1 MIKPNDFDNTLAY
14 GDFTPLELGGHICKI
29 MSVEE
34 RTSST
39 GKPMI
44 VISLDT
50 APQDKQPGYYAEQYR
65 NDTRPEKKWGC
76 NVYQMVY
83 DNEGRT
89 NRGFK
94 TFVTSVEKSNPGFRV
109 QWGDGFA
116 TCFKGKLI
124 GGVFGREEYEKN
136 DGTTAWATKCVG
148 FRSLE
153 AIQKGVD
160 VPKDR
165 PLKRKTESYPAYTP
179 GSASTV
185 SDYLSEDISSDDL
198 PF

>member
-14 GDFTPLELGGHICKI
+14 GEFTPLELGGHICKI

-39 GKPMI
+39 GKPMV
-44 VISLDT
+44 VIALDT

-65 NDTRPEKKWGC
+65 NDTRQEKKWGC
-76 NVYQMVY
+76 NVYQLVY
-83 DNEGRT
+83 DNDGRT

-116 TCFKGKLI
+116 ACFKGRLI
-124 GGVFGREEYEKN
+124 GGVFGREEYEKQ
-136 DGTTAWATKCVG
+136 DGTTAWSTKCVG
-148 FRSLE
+148 FRSVE
-153 AIQKGVD
+153 AIQNGVE

-165 PLKRKTESYPAYTP
+165 PLKKQTAPAYVP
-179 GSASTV
+179 ERASTV
-185 SDYLSEDISSDDL
+185 NDYAIIDDTSGDL

>member
-1 MIKPNDFDNTLAY
+1 MIKPNDFDAVTAY
-14 GDFTPLELGGHICKI
+14 GEFTPLELGGHICKI
-29 MSVEE
+29 MDVEE

-39 GKPMI
+39 GKPMV

-50 APQDKQPGYYAEQYR
+50 APQDKQPGYYADQYR
-65 NDTRPEKKWGC
+65 NDTRPERKWGC
-76 NVYQMVY
+76 NVYQLIY
-83 DNEGRT
+83 DTDGRT

-94 TFVTSVEKSNPGFRV
+94 TFITSVEKSNPGFQV

-116 TCFKGKLI
+116 ACFKGRLI

-153 AIQKGVD
+153 AIRKGVD

-165 PLKRKTESYPAYTP
+165 PLKRNAESYLAYTP
-179 GSASTV
+179 ERASTV
-185 SDYLSEDISSDDL
+185 NDYFNEDIPPEDL

>member
-1 MIKPNDFDNTLAY
+1 MIKPNDFDAVTAY
-14 GDFTPLELGGHICKI
+14 GEFTPLELGGHICKI
-29 MSVEE
+29 MDVEE
-34 RTSST
+34 RTSNT
-39 GKPMI
+39 GKPMV

-50 APQDKQPGYYAEQYR
+50 APQDKQPGYYADQYR
-65 NDTRPEKKWGC
+65 NDTRPERKWGC
-76 NVYQMVY
+76 NVYQLIY
-83 DNEGRT
+83 DTDGRT

-94 TFVTSVEKSNPGFRV
+94 TFITSVEKSNPGFQV

-116 TCFKGKLI
+116 ACFKGRLI

-153 AIQKGVD
+153 AIRKGVD

-165 PLKRKTESYPAYTP
+165 PLKRNAESYPAYTP
-179 GSASTV
+179 ERASTV
-185 SDYLSEDISSDDL
+185 NDYFNEDIPPEDL